1 VYHAAAV
8 EEQAEEGKL
17 DEGGGGGGAVGEEGG
32 PVVGEEVFEVAA
44 REVVDCISS
53 VDSQYLY
60 TRAGRS
66 GYGDSSIQKTT
77 RAAIPLNPS
86 R

>member
-53 VDSQYLY
+53 VDSQHLH
-60 TRAGRS
+60 TRAGTS
-66 GYGDSSIQKTT
+66 GDGDSSIQKTT